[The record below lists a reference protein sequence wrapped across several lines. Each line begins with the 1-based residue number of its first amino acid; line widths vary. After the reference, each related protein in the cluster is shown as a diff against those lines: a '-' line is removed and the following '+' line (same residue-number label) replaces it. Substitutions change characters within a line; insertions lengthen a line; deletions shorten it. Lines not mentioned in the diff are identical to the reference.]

1 MGLSVKT
8 NKSVL
13 FNLAK
18 AVFSDV
24 HLPLSYITMSNSE
37 LACVYAA
44 LILQDDG
51 LEISGDNLTT
61 LIKAADVECD
71 SYWPGLFAKALDGID
86 IKALVSNVGAGG
98 GAPAA
103 AGGAAAGEAAAEEA
117 PAEEAKKEESEEEES
132 DDDMGFGLFD

>member
-8 NKSVL
+8 KLSVL
-13 FNLAK
+13 FIPAK

-51 LEISGDNLTT
+51 
-61 LIKAADVECD
+61 
-71 SYWPGLFAKALDGID
+71 ID

-103 AGGAAAGEAAAEEA
+103 AGGAAAGGEASAEEA

>member
-8 NKSVL
+8 KLSVL
-13 FNLAK
+13 FIPAK

-98 GAPAA
+98 GGAA
-103 AGGAAAGEAAAEEA
+103 AGGEAAAEEA

-132 DDDMGFGLFD
+132 DDDM

>member
-1 MGLSVKT
+1 MG
-8 NKSVL
+8 
-13 FNLAK
+13 
-18 AVFSDV
+18 
-24 HLPLSYITMSNSE
+24 ITMANSE

-103 AGGAAAGEAAAEEA
+103 AGGAAAGEEAA
-117 PAEEAKKEESEEEES
+117 AEEAKKEESEEEES

>member
-1 MGLSVKT
+1 MGFLCRQIKVCCSILLR
-8 NKSVL
+8 L
-13 FNLAK
+13 F
-18 AVFSDV
+18 FSDV

-103 AGGAAAGEAAAEEA
+103 AGGEAAAEEA